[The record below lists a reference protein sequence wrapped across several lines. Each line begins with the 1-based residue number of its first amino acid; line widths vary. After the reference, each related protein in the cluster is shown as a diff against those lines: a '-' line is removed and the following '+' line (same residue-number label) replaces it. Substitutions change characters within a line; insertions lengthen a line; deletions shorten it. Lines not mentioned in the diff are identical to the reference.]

1 MRKWSVITHF
11 PEFIDES
18 PRAYHAVVYVDGWLF
33 MIGGFDGQLYYDKVK
48 NTEYFLCTS
57 GQDENVNYFND
68 QFRSENTILKA
79 KGGKDA
85 PECIKS
91 AAMFRLLIWEEKS
104 MPAAVLTVNTDST
117 RPRSTI

>member
-48 NTEYFLCTS
+48 KHREQNSRSS
-57 GQDENVNYFND
+57 GDLNYFND
-68 QFRSENTILKA
+68 QFRSENTILKV

-91 AAMFRLLIWEEKS
+91 AAMFRLLIWEARS
-104 MPAAVLTVNTDST
+104 MPAAVLTDNTDST
-117 RPRSTI
+117 RPRFTI

>member
-48 NTEYFLCTS
+48 K
-57 GQDENVNYFND
+57 
-68 QFRSENTILKA
+68 QFFT
-79 KGGKDA
+79 
-85 PECIKS
+85 
-91 AAMFRLLIWEEKS
+91 
-104 MPAAVLTVNTDST
+104 
-117 RPRSTI
+117 